1 MKVIGHFLVVDQI
14 FVDLPETKPALVD
27 IESIANISEVK
38 LNEKDCRK
46 IYFNNCAPLSI
57 SNTME
62 EIINTLEDAYTDEY

>member
-1 MKVIGHFLVVDQI
+1 MKVIGHFLVVDQV

-27 IESIANISEVK
+27 IESITNISEVK
-38 LNEKDCRK
+38 LNKKDCRK
-46 IYFNNCAPLSI
+46 IYFNNCAPLGV